1 MGRSGGGVI
10 NKRLCSWRLQAV
22 ACFTHCL
29 FFFSLVIAPT
39 FSGST
44 EGVFDA
50 LDRRTDSH
58 LRNICE

>member
-10 NKRLCSWRLQAV
+10 NKRKLEAAGCGLLHSLFIFLFTCQCSQG
-22 ACFTHCL
+22 
-29 FFFSLVIAPT
+29 
-39 FSGST
+39 GST

>member
-29 FFFSLVIAPT
+29 FFFSLVSAP
-39 FSGST
+39 T

>member
-29 FFFSLVIAPT
+29 FFFSLVG
-39 FSGST
+39 GST